1 VRGEEAVLPRGS
13 TVIEA
18 GDRLHVVVRSEVA
31 AQMEEL
37 VTRWENGPVGPPPL
51 ERRPAFG
58 GAVFSSR
65 PWNPETDGDA
75 GQPRE
80 IDGVVVREQLRMRRD
95 RPAALV
101 ALVDGR
107 YALTGETLAVGG
119 PRQVQ
124 AYARRRLG
132 REAGDAGRAWWQE
145 VIGAL
150 SR

>member
-1 VRGEEAVLPRGS
+1 
-13 TVIEA
+13 
-18 GDRLHVVVRSEVA
+18 
-31 AQMEEL
+31 M
-37 VTRWENGPVGPPPL
+37 

-58 GAVFSSR
+58 AAVFSSR
-65 PWNPETDGDA
+65 PWNEERDGDA
-75 GQPRE
+75 GYPRE
-80 IDGVVVREQLRMRRD
+80 IDGVVVREQLRLRRD
-95 RPAALV
+95 QRGALV

-107 YALTGETLAVGG
+107 YALTGATLAVGG

-132 REAGDAGRAWWQE
+132 REQDDAARAWWQE